1 MSGGHGHD
9 DHGHGGGGGKWGAS
23 GPSVTK
29 WAVGTMTGMFGFL
42 FTGLFDDKGGWG
54 WHGHH

>member
-1 MSGGHGHD
+1 MS
-9 DHGHGGGGGKWGAS
+9 DHGHESHWHAPSAS
-23 GPSVTK
+23 HNSWPSVTK